1 MNLKSWIS
9 ILSFCVA
16 MYFTFV
22 DILFAQDAKIPI
34 FVSILPQ
41 ADFVERIGGE
51 RVSVSVLVGPGQNVA
66 VYELT
71 PRQMAALS
79 QTPLYFRIGI
89 HFENAWMKRIAQ
101 ANPDMK
107 IIDTRLNVPMRV
119 MEAHDHHEGEPEP
132 PQDESEKPWIN
143 KDPHIWTSPKLVK
156 IQARTICDALKSY
169 DPAHQEGYEKRYADF
184 AKELDALDE
193 EICSL
198 LTNVRSRNFLV
209 FHPSWG
215 YFADEYGL
223 KQTAIEI
230 EGKEPTA
237 RQLAELMQMAKAQ
250 QITAIFVQPQFDK
263 RLAATVAQSIGG
275 RVIEIDPLA
284 KDYLANMRDV
294 ALKMQKAL
302 Q

>member
-1 MNLKSWIS
+1 MNLKSWI
-9 ILSFCVA
+9 A
-16 MYFTFV
+16 TFTFCAAA
-22 DILFAQDAKIPI
+22 LFPLVSTPQAQDSKISV

-41 ADFVERIGGE
+41 ADFVERIGGD
-51 RVSVSVLVGPGQNVA
+51 RVSVSVLVGPGQNAA
-66 VYELT
+66 VYEPT

-79 QTPLYFRIGI
+79 QTALFFRIGI

-101 ANPDMK
+101 ANPAMK

-119 MEAHDHHEGEPEP
+119 MEAHDHHDGEIESPVE
-132 PQDESEKPWIN
+132 ESEKPWIN

-156 IQARTICDALKSY
+156 IQARTICDALKALDS
-169 DPAHQEGYEKRYADF
+169 PHQEEYENHFSEF

-193 EICSL
+193 EIRGL
-198 LTNVRSRNFLV
+198 LKDVRERHFLV

-237 RQLAELMQMAKAQ
+237 RQLTELMQTAKEQ
-250 QITAIFVQPQFDK
+250 QITTIFVQPQFDK
-263 RLAATVAQSIGG
+263 RLANTIAQSIGG
-275 RVIEIDPLA
+275 QVIEIDPLA
-284 KDYLANMRDV
+284 KDYVANLRDV
-294 ALKMQKAL
+294 AQKMQKAL